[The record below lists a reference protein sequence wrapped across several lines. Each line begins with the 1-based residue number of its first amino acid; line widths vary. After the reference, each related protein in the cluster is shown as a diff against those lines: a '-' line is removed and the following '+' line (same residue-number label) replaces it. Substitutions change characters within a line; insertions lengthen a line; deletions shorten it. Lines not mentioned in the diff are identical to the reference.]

1 MVIMAEE
8 PAKNLSPAEIEAHY
22 VNLRSPQD
30 LADAYA
36 ITHNQ
41 FWWVEDDCYDFEDG
55 TPEHQ
60 AACAITDQ
68 WSNLMSQYL
77 AQIFALLQSEGVA
90 IPDSGQNA
98 VLQPFMEKYGY
109 TDGNGWWVKRDM

>member
-1 MVIMAEE
+1 
-8 PAKNLSPAEIEAHY
+8 
-22 VNLRSPQD
+22 
-30 LADAYA
+30 
-36 ITHNQ
+36 
-41 FWWVEDDCYDFEDG
+41 
-55 TPEHQ
+55 
-60 AACAITDQ
+60 
-68 WSNLMSQYL
+68 MSQYL